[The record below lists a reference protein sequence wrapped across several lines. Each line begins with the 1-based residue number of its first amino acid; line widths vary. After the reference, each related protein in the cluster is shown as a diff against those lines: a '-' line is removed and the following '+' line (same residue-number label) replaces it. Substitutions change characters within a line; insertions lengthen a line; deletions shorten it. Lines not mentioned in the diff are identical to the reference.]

1 MEDTK
6 GGSQYR
12 NKELQVWYGG
22 GGGGRGHYIIVVG
35 YCRGVF

>member
-22 GGGGRGHYIIVVG
+22 GGGRGHYIIVVG